1 MWFKKYKWHH
11 LSILI
16 PLFSVCLSL
25 TIFCLSVS
33 FFLSHLFS
41 PLSLTS
47 ICLISESWWWST
59 YLGCNRRTMFFSCTI
74 YNQEPTF
81 KHGLDK
87 GFKLFDSWL
96 ERSESHFWCNIK
108 HDILPAEICP
118 ELNNFTLPTW
128 KDISTEV
135 DMQVHKT
142 VLAQSKSSSVNIL
155 EPHVTAGGQLKW
167 L

>member
-1 MWFKKYKWHH
+1 MT
-11 LSILI
+11 
-16 PLFSVCLSL
+16 PSL
-25 TIFCLSVS
+25 HIDPSFLCVSVS
-33 FFLSHLFS
+33 QYFLSFCFLLPLPPFP

-59 YLGCNRRTMFFSCTI
+59 YLGCYRRTMFFSCTI
-74 YNQEPTF
+74 YNQEPTL

-87 GFKLFDSWL
+87 SFKLFDSWQ
-96 ERSESHFWCNIK
+96 ERSESHFWCSIK

-142 VLAQSKSSSVNIL
+142 VLAQSKSSSMNIL